1 MESQIFNLWY
11 TLYRYSIYHTWQ
23 LVHIVLLS
31 LVFII
36 MYVNITTGEQAT
48 NINQSTVNTTASSA
62 TDVPTGVA
70 YSQ

>member
-11 TLYRYSIYHTWQ
+11 TLCCYSIYHTWQ
-23 LVHIVLLS
+23 VVHIVLLL
-31 LVFII
+31 LVFI
-36 MYVNITTGEQAT
+36 MYVNITTGEQAS
-48 NINQSTVNTTASSA
+48 NINQSTVNTTASST